1 MGQISTVLWDV
12 GGVLLTNGWDHLQRY
27 EVLDHFGLPREP
39 FETIHA
45 EINDAWEKSQM
56 TLDEYLR
63 RTVFF
68 EPRTFTVGDFFEVMT
83 QQSVLHPNTAIG
95 LLEQIAFS
103 EDYVVA
109 MMNNES
115 RELNDHRLEKF
126 GLFEYFDCFVSSCYV
141 GLRKPHPEIYEL
153 ALDLLQRDPDEV
165 VFIDD
170 REGNI
175 ATAHSLGMHGIVH
188 KTAQETAEDLG
199 RLGITVTA

>member
-27 EVLDHFGLPREP
+27 AVLEHFGLPREP

-45 EINDAWEKSQM
+45 EVNDAWEKARM
-56 TLDEYLR
+56 TVDEYLQK
-63 RTVFF
+63 TVFF
-68 EPRTFTVGDFFEVMT
+68 EPRSFTPDDFLEVMK
-83 QQSVLHPNTAIG
+83 QQSVLHPNTAIEI
-95 LLEQIAFS
+95 LKQLSSS

-115 RELNDHRLEKF
+115 RELNDYRLEKF
-126 GLFEYFDCFVSSCYV
+126 GFFDYFDCFVSSCYV
-141 GLRKPHPEIYEL
+141 GLRKPHPEIYKL
-153 ALDLLQRDPDEV
+153 TLDVLQRDPSEV

-175 ATAHSLGMHGIVH
+175 ATAHSLGMQGIVH
-188 KTAQETAEDLG
+188 KTAQQTAEELG
-199 RLGITVTA
+199 RLGIAVTA